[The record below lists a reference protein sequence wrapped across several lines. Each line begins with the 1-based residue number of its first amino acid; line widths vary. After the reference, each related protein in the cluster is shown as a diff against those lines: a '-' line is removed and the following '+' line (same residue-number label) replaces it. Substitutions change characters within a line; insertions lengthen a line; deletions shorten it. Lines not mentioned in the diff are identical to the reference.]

1 MGTEA
6 KITSKQLREAMSDEI
21 RALVEEVTGAV
32 NDAPDGSVIS
42 GSEEAVRDAMARF
55 RERVYE
61 RAIQLRSQAAQAAF
75 SPSEARGEHGV
86 APQGRSDGHP
96 SDGER
101 NDSDSSDDLVV

>member
-6 KITSKQLREAMSDEI
+6 KITSKQLREVMSDEI
-21 RALVEEVTGAV
+21 RGLVEEVTGAV
-32 NDAPDGSVIS
+32 NEAPDGSVIS

-55 RERVYE
+55 REQVYQ
-61 RAIQLRSQAAQAAF
+61 RAIQLRTEAAQAAF
-75 SPSEARGEHGV
+75 SPSDRCGEQEVAAQRGAGG
-86 APQGRSDGHP
+86 QP